1 MLLTLM
7 WLGVGAGMFTL
18 IAAAM
23 RAQDGSSCKGYE
35 IHIRGAQGGGSL
47 FTSEAQIVKL
57 LKEASGGEVK
67 GQRKMA
73 FNLPRIEDLLEQSS
87 WVYNAELYFDNK
99 DILRVNVTERKPLA
113 RVFTNGGQSFY
124 IDEAGKQ
131 IPLSDRISLDVPV
144 FTGYPNARIMH
155 AADSALLE
163 NMITAA
169 SFISSDSFWVSQVSQ
184 IDIRKCGADCWNM
197 EMVPVVGNHRV
208 DLGDGSDI
216 ASKFHRLYLFY
227 DQVLKRTGF
236 DKYKR
241 IDVQYNGQ
249 VVGIKGDYS
258 KLDSLQ
264 LRKNIEELLQQS
276 RKANDLIEV
285 AQVVPGVALAE
296 PDTAAGTKLPYERLA
311 GEVDMDTLDLLPA
324 GEKPEP
330 AAAAT
335 LAAKTVAP
343 AKKEPV
349 KHTTVKPETKR
360 TTEERKPVARPVT
373 TSSAHKNPAVS
384 KPMAKPGAKQPVKKE
399 PAKKPPAK
407 PADSKKTVSRDA
419 KKPAVSKKA
428 TTEKKTATKKTPIKK
443 NN

>member
-23 RAQDGSSCKGYE
+23 RAQDGSTCKGYA
-35 IHIRGAQGGGSL
+35 ISIRGAQGGSL
-47 FTSEAQIVKL
+47 FTSEEQIAKL
-57 LKEASGGEVK
+57 LKEASGGAVK
-67 GQRKMA
+67 GQRKTG
-73 FNLPRIEDLLEQSS
+73 FDLPRIEDLLEQSS

-99 DILRVNVTERKPLA
+99 DILRVNVTERRPLA
-113 RVFTNGGQSFY
+113 RIFTTNGRSFY

-131 IPLSDRISLDVPV
+131 IPLSDKVSLDVPV
-144 FTGYPNARIMH
+144 FTGYPNARIMN
-155 AADSALLE
+155 ATDSALLE
-163 NMITAA
+163 NMIATA

-184 IDIRKCGADCWNM
+184 IDIHKCGAGCWNM
-197 EMVPVVGNHRV
+197 EMIPVVGNHRV

-241 IDVQYNGQ
+241 VDVQYNGQ
-249 VVGIKGDYS
+249 VIGVKGDYS

-285 AQVVPGVALAE
+285 AQVVPGLNLPKA
-296 PDTAAGTKLPYERLA
+296 DTAIDMKLPYERL
-311 GEVDMDTLDLLPA
+311 ENEEDLGAPDA
-324 GEKPEP
+324 EIPGEKQEPVAAALVKKETAKSTARKP
-330 AAAAT
+330 AAGT
-335 LAAKTVAP
+335 PEKQSLKKETSKRSAAKT
-343 AKKEPV
+343 
-349 KHTTVKPETKR
+349 TDRKR
-360 TTEERKPVARPVT
+360 TVTKERT
-373 TSSAHKNPAVS
+373 T
-384 KPMAKPGAKQPVKKE
+384 
-399 PAKKPPAK
+399 
-407 PADSKKTVSRDA
+407 A
-419 KKPAVSKKA
+419 KKPAATKRKETGKKVA
-428 TTEKKTATKKTPIKK
+428 AKKTSTKK